1 MEANRAKREGSKKQI
16 DSSEGEGGFRFRH
29 AFLIILVLLLLLS
42 LFSHNRAD
50 LNVLAHGV
58 DAPLKNWI
66 GPAGANIA
74 MSMLY
79 MFGLAAYPLTLF
91 LVICA
96 LRPLIPIPVKRRG
109 YIGSLIA
116 IIVGTTIL
124 FAMWPQTFCHITEK
138 IGLGHSQAP
147 GSALSGGLLG
157 QKIAAPEDSAAVGL
171 LRSVIGMV
179 GTLIVGSVLLLT
191 GAVFVFIA
199 DWLPVIRVLREKK
212 KSKSDSEP
220 ASVITSPKKEKKE
233 SKDKNREEEE
243 EIKTEDELERERIKE
258 NLRKQREALMAEE
271 GEIPPPAPEPEPQ
284 DPEPPPPPA
293 PKPAPS
299 APLPPAPKSSTSFGD
314 TPYTLP
320 PISLLQKPKQSAT
333 GGEDF
338 VQQQKR
344 VLQTTLDSFGVD
356 ATVTGAVVGPRVT
369 RYEITPEPGVKVEK
383 ISALTNN
390 IKMDLQA
397 KSIRILAP
405 IPGKN
410 AVGVEVAN
418 PKSSAV
424 SARAMM
430 ESDYWTNSRANIP
443 IILGKDVT
451 GRVEVTDLAKAPHLM
466 IAGSTGSGKSVC
478 MNLIIMSLL
487 YRFSPKELRLIM
499 VDPKV
504 VEFEVYK
511 TLPHLITPIVNDPKR
526 VPLALRWAINE
537 MERRYQMLGKVG
549 VRNLESF
556 NSRTP
561 SEEPE
566 KIADGTVIP
575 KTLPYIVILIDEL
588 ADIMMIAKADVETS
602 IARIAQKARAVGI
615 HMILAT
621 QTPRKDIITG
631 VIKANLP
638 TRIAF
643 RVGSNIDSRVILDK
657 PGAENLL
664 GQGDMLFLPPG
675 SSDLERIQGA
685 WVSDEEIRAV
695 VNFVSDQ
702 GEQEFFDG
710 VTVDKEEEAAASVNA
725 ESSIGS
731 ASPAIAKYLKPDDS
745 DNFKRALEIV
755 FTEKKASTSYIQ
767 RRLKIGYNRAAD
779 IIDQLEE
786 RGIIGPQPSTGGA
799 NREILVDTEEQ

>member
-1 MEANRAKREGSKKQI
+1 MEEQKAKRADKKR
-16 DSSEGEGGFRFRH
+16 EVKETRKEGGFRFRH

-42 LFSHNRAD
+42 LFSHNQTD
-50 LNVLAHGV
+50 LNILAGGI

-79 MFGLAAYPLTLF
+79 MFGLAAYPLTVF
-91 LVICA
+91 LVACA
-96 LRPLIPIPVKRRG
+96 LRPLIPVPVRRRG
-109 YIGSLIA
+109 YTGALIA
-116 IIVGTTIL
+116 VIAGTTVL
-124 FAMWPQTFCHITEK
+124 FAMWPENFCHITEK
-138 IGLGHSQAP
+138 IGLGHSGAP

-157 QKIAAPEDSAAVGL
+157 QKIAAPENSASVGL
-171 LRSVIGMV
+171 LRGVIGSV
-179 GTLIVGSVLLLT
+179 GTLIVGTVLLIT
-191 GAVFVFIA
+191 GGVFVFIA
-199 DWLPVIRVLREKK
+199 DWLPLFQELKRRRE
-212 KSKSDSEP
+212 SNSGRE
-220 ASVITSPKKEKKE
+220 KKEKKAPKE
-233 SKDKNREEEE
+233 KKTTSPAEEDEEEE
-243 EIKTEDELERERIKE
+243 EEKSEDELERERVKE
-258 NLRKQREALMAEE
+258 DLRKQREELLAEDNE
-271 GEIPPPAPEPEPQ
+271 ESDEELQPVPVPAPEPAEIPPPAI
-284 DPEPPPPPA
+284 PPPA
-293 PKPAPS
+293 PITRKTTLS
-299 APLPPAPKSSTSFGD
+299 SYDNSSYVLPP
-314 TPYTLP
+314 L
-320 PISLLQKPKQSAT
+320 SLLQKAKPEST
-333 GGEDF
+333 GGQDF

-344 VLQTTLDSFGVD
+344 VLQSTLDSFGVD

-418 PKSSAV
+418 PKSTAV

-430 ESDYWTNSRANIP
+430 EADDWTNTRANIP

-451 GRVEVTDLAKAPHLM
+451 GKVEVADLAKSPHLM

-504 VEFEVYK
+504 VEFEIYK
-511 TLPHLITPIVNDPKR
+511 TLPHLITPIVNDAKR

-537 MERRYQMLGKVG
+537 MERRYQLLGKVG

-556 NSRTP
+556 NTRKP
-561 SEEPE
+561 EDEPL
-566 KIADGTVIP
+566 KDQDGNIIP
-575 KTLPYIVILIDEL
+575 ETLPYIVILIDEL

-638 TRIAF
+638 SRIAF

-675 SSDLERIQGA
+675 CSDLERIQGA
-685 WVSDEEIRAV
+685 WVSDDEIKAV

-710 VTVDKEEEAAASVNA
+710 VTVDKEEEAAAA
-725 ESSIGS
+725 PAGADAPLGS
-731 ASPAIAKYLKPDDS
+731 ASPAISKYLKPDD
-745 DNFKRALEIV
+745 DENMKRALEIV
-755 FTEKKASTSYIQ
+755 FTENKASTSYIQ

-799 NREILVDTEEQ
+799 NREILVDTEES

>member
-1 MEANRAKREGSKKQI
+1 MDDTVKKERKKPELE
-16 DSSEGEGGFRFRH
+16 DEGGFRFRH
-29 AFLIILVLLLLLS
+29 TFLIILVILLLLS
-42 LFSHNRAD
+42 LFSHSRDD
-50 LNVLAHGV
+50 LNVLANGI

-91 LVICA
+91 LVLCA
-96 LRPLIPIPVKRRG
+96 LRPTIPIPVKRRG

-116 IIVGTTIL
+116 IIAGTTIL
-124 FAMWPQTFCHITEK
+124 FAMWPEALCNITQT
-138 IGLGHSQAP
+138 IGLGHSEAP

-157 QKIAAPEDSAAVGL
+157 QKIAAPENSASVGL

-179 GTLIVGSVLLLT
+179 GTLIVGSVLLIT
-191 GAVFVFIA
+191 GVIFVFIA
-199 DWLPVIRVLREKK
+199 DWLPVIRVLKK
-212 KSKSDSEP
+212 RAAAPKANKDLKTKEDIKIKS
-220 ASVITSPKKEKKE
+220 
-233 SKDKNREEEE
+233 EE
-243 EIKTEDELERERIKE
+243 ELERERIKDD
-258 NLRKQREALMAEE
+258 LRKQRESLISEDDIIEKDEE
-271 GEIPPPAPEPEPQ
+271 KLHPPPAPTPI
-284 DPEPPPPPA
+284 
-293 PKPAPS
+293 
-299 APLPPAPKSSTSFGD
+299 PLPAKSTSTQSTGGAFND

-320 PISLLQKPKQSAT
+320 PLSLLQKAKVEST
-333 GGEDF
+333 GGQDF
-338 VQQQKR
+338 VKKQKR
-344 VLQTTLDSFGVD
+344 ILQSTLDSFGVD

-383 ISALTNN
+383 ISNLSNN

-397 KSIRILAP
+397 KSIRILTP

-418 PKSSAV
+418 PKSTAV

-430 ESDYWTNSRANIP
+430 ESDYWTNSRAGIP

-451 GRVEVTDLAKAPHLM
+451 GRVEVTDLAKAPHLL

-504 VEFEVYK
+504 VEFEIYK

-537 MERRYQMLGKVG
+537 MESRYQMLSKVG

-556 NSRTP
+556 NSRKL
-561 SEEPE
+561 EDEPIKDQNG
-566 KIADGTVIP
+566 KIIP
-575 KTLPYIVILIDEL
+575 QSLPYIVIMIDEL

-638 TRIAF
+638 SRIAF

-675 SSDLERIQGA
+675 CSDLDRIQGA
-685 WVSDEEIRAV
+685 WVSDDEIKAV
-695 VNFVSDQ
+695 VNFVADQ
-702 GEQEFFDG
+702 TQQEFFDG
-710 VTVDKEEEAAASVNA
+710 VVIDKDEAEAAADTGTAGTAGTGAGTGDSEA
-725 ESSIGS
+725 PLGS
-731 ASPAIAKYLKPDDS
+731 ASPAISKYLKPDD
-745 DNFKRALEIV
+745 DQNIKRALEII

-799 NREILVDTEEQ
+799 NREILVDTDTE